1 MAHPAAHAPFTSRS
15 PGAEFATA
23 IALAIALLA
32 PSARA
37 TSLQET
43 AWISPV
49 GGDYNDPS
57 RWTNG
62 VPASSSALITFGLN
76 AGTTPFVVDGAGSHA
91 CGSIAVSN
99 QRPTLNLAAGSL
111 LFVYQGVSIAPATT
125 SDSPSL
131 VIAGGTIIVNGSDI
145 IVGSG
150 LGAGSLT
157 FDGGE
162 ALIRN
167 VSVVQGS
174 LLLDHGGLIAL
185 AAAPPAARLTLG
197 VGGVASLDLR
207 DRSIMYAWELTQ
219 IGGSGGDATWTLTDG
234 AVFETG
240 NEIMIGG
247 NALSAQVG
255 PGHASVTL
263 SNATIRTDIERPLSI
278 GEEGTALVTLE
289 SGAVIDGF
297 AIAVGGSDETSSG
310 TMQVLGAANV
320 DGSIGVGRSGS
331 LRVSGPDAVLHCSGN
346 VFGASLA
353 GGEIVADDG
362 AALHATHIA
371 LASSAPAMTVR
382 NGAVA
387 SCESLRLGHVSASLL
402 VDGAAS
408 RVEAGALIRPQFAA
422 HTGEITLRNG
432 GQVAVGSMEGD
443 AIESLRA
450 EFGPDGPGRLSIA
463 TDGTFTGCVAIDL
476 ADGAGV
482 PAVGSY
488 RLIEGG
494 TLAIALTDWTTIVA
508 HGFPIYPRI
517 GSEAVDL
524 IVTDHVDGLVVTSP
538 VAPMVNGYLYPVR
551 ADAVLDGIAS
561 DVTPAIAVESRDP
574 SIVAVEGTHS
584 VRAMAPGRTAIT
596 VTFGGASVTH
606 EVEVTAP
613 SFAPIVLV
621 SQLEGAASTGDA
633 AIDFDEVHAVGL
645 AEASAAGV
653 EVVFASRSSTL
664 VAGDTN
670 GAADVFVRNL
680 TSGEVERISLKEDG
694 SEAPLGSGDPAITP
708 DGRFVAFRSRSPLL
722 ARYPTVQQG
731 AYLRDRWLGTLT
743 LLSIA
748 SDGTPSPSYA
758 APIAVSADGRFV
770 LMASYDDSLVP
781 GDNNGDVDAVVRDCW
796 TGTTTLAS
804 CDALGA
810 PFATGTTPLDMSNDG
825 RFVVMRR
832 ELAWGDHGP
841 LPIVV
846 KDMVTG
852 AVTDLTAGFD
862 PFSAGDETPDA
873 SISGDGE
880 VVAFLTSL
888 GGLVDPPPPQWTVQ
902 GYVWERATGV
912 ITPFTTIAD
921 GSWPFG
927 APRGV
932 TVSDRG
938 RYIAFVT
945 SDEQCYRFDRV
956 AGEHAL
962 VSVGPLGVNEG
973 HLHRSTAIAANGQS
987 VVFSTRD
994 DSLAAFDG
1002 NGFADVLVRRFGSGV
1017 MADLDEDGYVGQS
1030 DLAILLAAWGT
1041 TDEQADVN
1049 GDGTVNASDLA
1060 ALLGGWTWTGNAGG

>member
-1 MAHPAAHAPFTSRS
+1 MRYRLNHPASINLLSPFVS
-15 PGAEFATA
+15 
-23 IALAIALLA
+23 IAVVVLT
-32 PSARA
+32 PSASA
-37 TSLQET
+37 SPLQET

-49 GGDYNDPS
+49 GGNYNDPS

-62 VPASSSALITFGLN
+62 VPASSSAMITFGLN

-125 SDSPSL
+125 SDAPSL
-131 VIAGGTIIVNGSDI
+131 VVAGGTIIVNGNDVT
-145 IVGSG
+145 VGSG

-174 LLLDHGGLIAL
+174 LLLDHGGFIAL
-185 AAAPPAARLTLG
+185 AAAPPAGRLTLG

-207 DRSIMYAWELTQ
+207 DRSIMDAWELTQ

-263 SNATIRTDIERPLSI
+263 SNATIRTNIERPLSI

-297 AIAVGGSDETSSG
+297 VIAVGGSDETSSG
-310 TMQVLGAANV
+310 TLQVLGTANV

-331 LRVSGPDAVLHCSGN
+331 LRLSGPDAVLHCSGN
-346 VFGASLA
+346 VFGASVA
-353 GGEIVADDG
+353 GGEIVVDDG
-362 AALHATHIA
+362 AALDATHMS
-371 LASSAPAMTVR
+371 LASSAPAMSVR
-382 NGAVA
+382 NGALA
-387 SCESLRLGHVSASLL
+387 SCDSLRLGHATATLL

-408 RVEAGALIRPQFAA
+408 RVEAGALIRPQGAA

-432 GQVAVGSMEGD
+432 GEVAVGSMEGD
-443 AIESLRA
+443 AIEALQA
-450 EFGPDGPGRLSIA
+450 EFGPDGPGRLTIA
-463 TDGTFTGCVAIDL
+463 SDGAFTGCVAIDL
-476 ADGAGV
+476 ADGADV
-482 PAVGSY
+482 PAVGAY

-494 TLAIALTDWTTIVA
+494 TLAIALADWTTIVA

-517 GSEAVDL
+517 GSGAVDL
-524 IVTDHVDGLVVTSP
+524 IVTDHVDRLVVTSP
-538 VAPMVNGYLYPVR
+538 IAPMVNGYLYSVR
-551 ADAVLDGIAS
+551 AAAVLDGIAS
-561 DVTPAIAVESRDP
+561 DVTPAITVESRDP
-574 SIVAVEGTHS
+574 SIVAVEGTRS
-584 VRAMAPGRTAIT
+584 VRAMAPGRTTIT
-596 VTFGGASVTH
+596 VTFGGASVTQ

-613 SFAPIVLV
+613 TFAPIVLV

-633 AIDFDEVHAVGL
+633 AIDFDEIHAVGL

-758 APIAVSADGRFV
+758 APVAISSDGRFV
-770 LMASYDDSLVP
+770 LLASYDDMLVP
-781 GDNNGDVDAVVRDCW
+781 GDNNGDVDAVVHDCW

-804 CDALGA
+804 SDARGA
-810 PFATGTTPLDMSNDG
+810 PFATGTTPLDMSSDG

-832 ELAWGDHGP
+832 ERHWGDYGP

-852 AVTDLTAGFD
+852 VLTDLTAGFD
-862 PFSAGDETPDA
+862 PLLSGSETLDA

-880 VVAFLTSL
+880 FVAFLTSL
-888 GGLVDPPPPQWTVQ
+888 GGFVQPPPPQWTVQ
-902 GYVWERATGV
+902 GYLWERATGA
-912 ITPFTTIAD
+912 ITPFTTVSDA
-921 GSWPFG
+921 SWPFG
-927 APRGV
+927 EPQGV

-938 RYIAFVT
+938 RFIAFVT
-945 SDEQCYRFDRV
+945 SEKQCFRFDR
-956 AGEHAL
+956 ATGEHAL
-962 VSVGPLGVNEG
+962 VSVGPLGANDG
-973 HLHRSTAIAANGQS
+973 QLHRSSAITGDGQS

-1002 NGFADVLVRRFGSGV
+1002 NGFADVLLRRFGSGV
-1017 MADLDEDGYVGQS
+1017 IADLDEDGIVGPS
-1030 DLAILLAAWGT
+1030 DLALLLAAWGS
-1041 TDEQADVN
+1041 TDQQADVN
-1049 GDGTVNASDLA
+1049 GDGIVNASDLA
-1060 ALLGGWTWTGNAGG
+1060 ALLGAWTWIGGSGG